1 MCVHD
6 ECVSMCALV
15 STWVSKDSIVE
26 LTLPPIHRWA
36 MEIEVK
42 IVRPG
47 DRHLYLGGH
56 LDTQIRQFLVSLAL
70 FLLDLKL
77 RALVPWEFV
86 KG

>member
-15 STWVSKDSIVE
+15 SLWVSKHSIVE
-26 LTLPPIHRWA
+26 FILLPIHRWA
-36 MEIEVK
+36 LEIKVK
-42 IVRPG
+42 TVRPS

-56 LDTQIRQFLVSLAL
+56 LATQIRQFLVSVAL